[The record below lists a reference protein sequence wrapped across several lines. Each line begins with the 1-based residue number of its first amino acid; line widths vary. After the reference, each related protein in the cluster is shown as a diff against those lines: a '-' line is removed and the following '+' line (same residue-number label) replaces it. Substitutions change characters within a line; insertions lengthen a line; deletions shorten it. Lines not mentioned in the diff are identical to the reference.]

1 MCLNRLAKLFHGNNP
16 EDFILKN
23 ELQQLFDLTGKT
35 ALVTGASSGLGRH
48 FAKVLAAAGAN
59 IIAAARRV
67 DRVEQL
73 CEEITAIGGIAYPA
87 ELDVTNSDSITKA
100 FDVAEG
106 QFGAVTIVVNN
117 AGISRG
123 GFLLNISGDDWDAV
137 MDTNLKAVW
146 AVARESVARMR
157 AAEVGGSVIN
167 IASVLAFG
175 TGTALGSYMAS
186 KAGVVHLTRSMAI
199 EWAPSGVRVNAIAP
213 GYFPTEMSGHFF
225 RTQKGKEMIARI
237 PQQRVGDIKELAGP
251 LLLLASDAS
260 SYMTGSVITADGG
273 HLCQPM

>member
-1 MCLNRLAKLFHGNNP
+1 M
-16 EDFILKN
+16 KN

-73 CEEITAIGGIAYPA
+73 CEEITASGGIAYPA

-117 AGISRG
+117 AGINRG
-123 GFLLNISGDDWDAV
+123 GLLLNISGDDWDAV

>member
-1 MCLNRLAKLFHGNNP
+1 
-16 EDFILKN
+16 LKN

-73 CEEITAIGGIAYPA
+73 CEEITASGGIAYPA

-117 AGISRG
+117 AGINRG
-123 GFLLNISGDDWDAV
+123 GLLLNISGDDWDAV

-199 EWAPSGVRVNAIAP
+199 A
-213 GYFPTEMSGHFF
+213 
-225 RTQKGKEMIARI
+225 QKGKEMIARI